1 MKMTNKERKAI
12 WLEAAKF
19 ARHAFGDYT
28 ETVII
33 NEANRRFPTIKTTK
47 PFEQDGT
54 RYRCVERGGRRV
66 LQYNSSGL
74 RWCDSY
80 TYTNDAVIAA
90 VRAPFDQEEDA

>member
-1 MKMTNKERKAI
+1 MTNKERKAI
-12 WLEAAKF
+12 WLEVAAF
-19 ARHAFGDYT
+19 LARNLYT
-28 ETVII
+28 NAADVVIA
-33 NEANRRFPTIKTTK
+33 EANRRFPMIKTTK

-54 RYRCVERGGRRV
+54 RYRCVERGDRRV

>member
-1 MKMTNKERKAI
+1 MTNKERKAI
-12 WLEAAKF
+12 WLEVVKHLAKDGF
-19 ARHAFGDYT
+19 FNSAVSVR
-28 ETVII
+28 V
-33 NEANRRFPTIKTTK
+33 EADRRFPTIKTTK

-54 RYRCVERGGRRV
+54 RYRCVERGDRRV